1 MVKLTK
7 VVDLEFELS
16 VMKTYSEIV
25 CVFSKL
31 LEHKSSLEED
41 LDLLSNCPDMDWKMK
56 MILVYRSE
64 KKKILRS

>member
-25 CVFSKL
+25 SVYSKL

-41 LDLLSNCPDMDWKMK
+41 IDLLKSPEIDWKRK

-64 KKKILRS
+64 KKRILRS